1 VDHLVGALSIGR
13 YTIGEGRCF
22 LIAEAGVNHNG
33 SLENAHLLVDVAAD
47 AGADAVKF
55 QIFTPKRLVSPSAPK
70 AEYQIAATGGGDSQL
85 EMLERLTLSR
95 SGFAELR
102 EHAEERGIVFLCTAF
117 DEENADFLSELGIA
131 AFKIPSGEI
140 TNHPFLA
147 DLARKGKPLLVST
160 GMSTLAEVKAAVDV
174 IDAEGSPPLALFH
187 CVSQY
192 PAPDNE
198 CNLRAMSTM
207 RSAFGVPVGWSD
219 HTLGIGIS
227 VAAVAAGADLIEKHF
242 TLSRDLP
249 GPDHAA
255 SLEPAELTQLVRE
268 VRALEAVLGN
278 GVKVPAPSELS
289 NVGLVRRSLHA
300 SRRLAAG
307 HALEPSDFI
316 ALRPGGGISPAQ
328 LGDLVGRRV
337 ATDIEEGQLLAMTD
351 FR

>member
-1 VDHLVGALSIGR
+1 MVATLSIGR
-13 YTIGEGRCF
+13 HTIGEGRCF

-33 SLENAHLLVDVAAD
+33 SLEKAHSLVDVAAD
-47 AGADAVKF
+47 AGADAIKF

-70 AEYQIAATGGGDSQL
+70 AEYQFAATGSADSQL

-102 EHAEERGIVFLCTAF
+102 RHAEERGIVFLCTAF
-117 DEENADFLSELGIA
+117 DEENADFLVELGIG
-131 AFKIPSGEI
+131 AFKVPSGEI

-147 DLARKGKPLLVST
+147 HLARKGKPLLVST
-160 GMSTLAEVKAAVDV
+160 GMSTLAEVEAAVTV
-174 IDAEGSPPLALFH
+174 IETEGSPPLALFH

-192 PAPDNE
+192 PAPENE

-207 RSAFGVPVGWSD
+207 RAAFDVPVGWSD

-227 VAAVAAGADLIEKHF
+227 LASVAAGAELIEKHF

-255 SLEPAELTQLVRE
+255 SLEPAELTQLVRQ
-268 VRALEAVLGN
+268 VRELEATLGS
-278 GVKVPAPSELS
+278 GVKVPAPSELA
-289 NVGLVRRSLHA
+289 NVRLVRRSLHA

-307 HALEPSDFI
+307 QALEASDCI
-316 ALRPGGGISPAQ
+316 ALRPAGGIPPSRM
-328 LGDLVGRRV
+328 GEIVGRLL
-337 ATDIEEGQLLAMTD
+337 ATDIEEGQQLAMKD